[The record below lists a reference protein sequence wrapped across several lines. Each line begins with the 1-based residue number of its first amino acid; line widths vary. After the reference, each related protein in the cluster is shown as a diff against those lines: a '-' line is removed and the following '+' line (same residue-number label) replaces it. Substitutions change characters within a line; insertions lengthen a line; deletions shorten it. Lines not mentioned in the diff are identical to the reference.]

1 MKRVILMLLAAAMVL
16 TACGKK
22 ETAAEPPAEEPKTE
36 VSPVET
42 ISETGDYAIVCEW
55 EEYASDVERIT
66 FFVENHTEEPVETG
80 VDFRL
85 ERQEGTAWMAIPM
98 VENAGW
104 VALGLSIP
112 AGGRVPLDCYFSAY
126 DYDFDRGGTYRIVK
140 ELKGQLTAG
149 EFRLAEV
156 SAISAERPYGFAP
169 LEELP
174 EDFGASAAVGD
185 EVVFTGEGPRNLEAV
200 ETFLNKS
207 GSGVDCQLRT
217 VQDYGEGAPM
227 VIDVIYENGHFLWR
241 MWSQGSVTEQRFS
254 YIVTDG
260 ADLFLSNGV
269 DWAYTERFGSDTAF
283 LIPRGVTGAML
294 TAVEQQAAGRLA
306 ANVTRYQIWSE
317 DGTCSAGLTE
327 EPTELAISWQKKGE
341 GSRGELFSLQ
351 TPVTAL
357 KWLPDGTLRIT
368 CEAAGD
374 DGRSYQIFDPVN
386 WSIRESDK

>member
-22 ETAAEPPAEEPKTE
+22 EITAEPPAEETVQDPTCAE
-36 VSPVET
+36 A

-66 FFVENHTEEPVETG
+66 FFVENHTEELVETG

-85 ERQEGTAWMAIPM
+85 ERLEGDTWTAVPM

-140 ELKGQLTAG
+140 ELKGQLAAG
-149 EFRLAEV
+149 EFRLVEV
-156 SAISAERPYGFAP
+156 SEISAQQPYGFAP

-174 EDFGASAAVGD
+174 EDFGASDANGN
-185 EVVFTGEGPRNLEAV
+185 EVVFTGEWIQNLEAV
-200 ETFLNKS
+200 TAFLNKS

-260 ADLFLSNGV
+260 SDLFLSNGV
-269 DWAYTERFGSDTAF
+269 DWANTERYGSDTAF
-283 LIPRGVTGAML
+283 LIPSGVTGAML
-294 TAVEQQAAGRLA
+294 TAVEQQAAGRLT
-306 ANVTRYQIWSE
+306 ANVTRYQIWSD
-317 DGTCSAGLTE
+317 DGTCSAALTE
-327 EPTELAISWQKKGE
+327 EPTEFAVSWQEKGK
-341 GSRGELFSLQ
+341 GSRGELVSLRAA
-351 TPVTAL
+351 VTAL
-357 KWLPDGTLRIT
+357 KWQPDGTLRFT
-368 CEAAGD
+368 CGIAGD
-374 DGRSYQIFDPVN
+374 AGSYHAVFDPVS
-386 WSIRESDK
+386 WSLRAEMN